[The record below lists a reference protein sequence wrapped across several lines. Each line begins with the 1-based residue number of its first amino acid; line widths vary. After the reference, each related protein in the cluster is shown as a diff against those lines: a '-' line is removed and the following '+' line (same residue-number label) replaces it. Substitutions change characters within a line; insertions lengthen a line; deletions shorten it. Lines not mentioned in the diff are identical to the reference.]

1 MKRETEIQKHININ
15 SPSVVTKLGSIEP
28 NIRRV
33 DTSDFKEKK

>member
-28 NIRRV
+28 NIRV